1 MLLYEKDISF
11 PLLFATVKSIVNLLL
26 SKYGYIY
33 ADVTV
38 IEPYGLIKRVSKV
51 IVDKTKNRLEEVCN
65 NKATVDVILYENS
78 YGELAKSF

>member
-1 MLLYEKDISF
+1 MKFLKEKIKKCISTTEA
-11 PLLFATVKSIVNLLL
+11 LN
-26 SKYGYIY
+26 
-33 ADVTV
+33 V